1 MAALKK
7 YTLLILKILLG
18 VACFLFLWY
27 KLKGQFTP
35 EKVANLK
42 LTLQYP
48 KAVLALGIAS
58 LLMFPNW
65 LIESYKWKH
74 ITTSIEK
81 ISFKKAI
88 KGVLSGLCVGNLT
101 PGRFG
106 EFAGRILFFSPQ
118 NRSKV
123 SVTHF
128 VCGTTQLFTTMMFG
142 IICSALWLWNTG
154 EGNSLYTIIFI
165 VCCALLLG
173 LLLVILNIEK
183 VYKKLSH
190 ISFMKRLNL
199 GEVSYPG
206 KTMFQLI
213 GLSIL
218 RYLVFSLQ
226 YILLLQCCGAQANYF
241 ELFLPVAIS
250 FMVTSALPMLSF
262 IEVAIR
268 ASIAV
273 ILFSPFNSNELLL
286 ITASTLLWLIN
297 IVIPSII
304 GYFIILSTKIKF
316 KDLKAQKVK

>member
-1 MAALKK
+1 MANLKK
-7 YTLLILKILLG
+7 YTLLFLKILLG
-18 VACFLFLWY
+18 IACFVFLWY

-42 LTLQYP
+42 ITLQHSQ
-48 KAVLALGIAS
+48 AVIALVIAS

-74 ITTSIEK
+74 ITASIEK
-81 ISFKKAI
+81 ISFAKAI

-106 EFAGRILFFSPQ
+106 EFAGRILFFSPE

-128 VCGTTQLFTTMMFG
+128 VCGATQLFTTLLFG
-142 IICSALWLWNTG
+142 IICAALWLLNTG

-165 VCCALLLG
+165 ACCVLLLG
-173 LLLVILNIEK
+173 LLLVILNIEA
-183 VYKKLSH
+183 VYKKLAH
-190 ISFMKRLNL
+190 LSFLKKLNL
-199 GEVSYPG
+199 GEVAYPR
-206 KTMFQLI
+206 KTMIQLV
-213 GLSIL
+213 GLSVL

-226 YILLLQCCGAQANYF
+226 YVLLLQCCGAEANYF
-241 ELFLPVAIS
+241 ELFVPVSIS
-250 FMVTSALPMLSF
+250 FMLMSAIPMISF

-286 ITASTLLWLIN
+286 VTASTLLWLIN

-304 GYFIILSTKIKF
+304 GYFIILSSKIKF
-316 KDLKAQKVK
+316 KELKVQKVK